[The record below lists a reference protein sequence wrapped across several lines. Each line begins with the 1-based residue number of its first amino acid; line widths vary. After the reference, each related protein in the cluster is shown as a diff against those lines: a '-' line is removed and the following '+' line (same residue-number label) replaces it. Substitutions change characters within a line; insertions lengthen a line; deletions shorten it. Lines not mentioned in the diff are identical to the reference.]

1 MAFYTL
7 LTNIGLAKIAAAVAN
22 DEQIQLTNMVLG
34 DGNGNPTTPSA
45 DQTALVRQVY
55 SGAIN
60 RLTVDTENP
69 NYVIAELVVQPTV
82 GGWTVHEV
90 GIADIDG
97 DLIAVGNFPATYKPT
112 DAEGSTRDLVIRMV
126 IQTSNASAISLIT
139 DLNIVVAT
147 RQWVVDQYLLRS
159 KVAGGL
165 TGQVL
170 TKSSNSD
177 EDFVWQ
183 NPIDVSDFI
192 VDVKPEHQVL
202 AASQT
207 VVNFAFINAAGIA
220 VYIEGVRLIEGVDF
234 EVTGLAQITLAESY
248 PDGTRLH
255 AYQNEPL
262 GEIPEATEDELG
274 LARFATDDQTIDG
287 QSDQLAVHP
296 RGLTA
301 ALTDRPQAVATIAEL
316 EALNDVSVGRRY
328 EVEGYLAGSSIGG
341 GSFVAVPGS
350 SPRDGVKT
358 FVSANGVRLQR
369 INIDTVT
376 PYHAG
381 WDGVSDAHA
390 FVQACLD
397 HYNDVYCPSG
407 TYTVLFN
414 SIKIERN
421 GVTLRGDGEST
432 IFVNK
437 AGQTISVAG
446 GVLKIAGTESNP
458 VSGSFIR
465 KVTVD
470 YNRDNVTHT
479 LDPRDNEC
487 ISVVWGDSCE
497 VSECRTVNGISE
509 GIDID
514 HTINSRIVV
523 NECTNNNG
531 HGIHISS
538 GSSQCVIMGNRCW
551 DNGWVAFRAG
561 MDCYEGFDIG
571 GPNEIPESHNNVYV
585 GNDCW
590 DNYINYRILGPGCV
604 FDGNKDHGAPG
615 AQSNLSGVVGGV
627 RAISS
632 GNGERA
638 KTIWQAK
645 TSNDQLAS
653 FAEILNPDGNARFK
667 LCYRRSTAGVE
678 SFIIASNTD
687 NVLFEVFAG
696 NGYETFTAA
705 YSPASGSLSGPT
717 YQNSTGYYVRNG
729 KSVTFQLR
737 LSLSSVAIG
746 TAVGK
751 LAITG
756 LPVGPQVDTA
766 ACVNAMS
773 NWGFVSPPGA
783 VQARVRQSG
792 DIELEI
798 FNPNATTQEYVTAA
812 DLKTGSG
819 SFLNQV
825 YISGSF
831 VTG

>member
-1 MAFYTL
+1 M
-7 LTNIGLAKIAAAVAN
+7 AKINLPPITTGAYSNVSLNNRFQQIEDAFNDGVLWRENPPGEPNAMDNPLDMADNKILNLSDAEFDHEAVN
-22 DEQIQLTNMVLG
+22 LGQVEQIISDELAGIVSDMKRTVRAPEEIPELPNAAQRANRLLEFDNA
-34 DGNGNPTTPSA
+34 GNPTVAAAGGPNTYPASGITITP
-45 DQTALVRQVY
+45 V
-55 SGAIN
+55 
-60 RLTVDTENP
+60 
-69 NYVIAELVVQPTV
+69 PTV
-82 GGWTVHEV
+82 SAVTVQ
-90 GIADIDG
+90 GA
-97 DLIAVGNFPATYKPT
+97 
-112 DAEGSTRDLVIRMV
+112 
-126 IQTSNASAISLIT
+126 
-139 DLNIVVAT
+139 
-147 RQWVVDQYLLRS
+147 
-159 KVAGGL
+159 L
-165 TGQVL
+165 T
-170 TKSSNSD
+170 
-177 EDFVWQ
+177 E
-183 NPIDVSDFI
+183 
-192 VDVKPEHQVL
+192 
-202 AASQT
+202 
-207 VVNFAFINAAGIA
+207 
-220 VYIEGVRLIEGVDF
+220 
-234 EVTGLAQITLAESY
+234 LAE
-248 PDGTRLH
+248 T
-255 AYQNEPL
+255 
-262 GEIPEATEDELG
+262 
-274 LARFATDDQTIDG
+274 
-287 QSDQLAVHP
+287 
-296 RGLTA
+296 
-301 ALTDRPQAVATIAEL
+301 RPQQIATIADL
-316 EALNDVSVGRRY
+316 EALDNVEVGQHFSVG
-328 EVEGYLAGSSIGG
+328 GYLAGSTLGG
-341 GSFVAVPGS
+341 GDFLAVPGS
-350 SPRDGVKT
+350 AARDGVKT
-358 FVSANGVRLQR
+358 FVSANGVRLVR
-369 INIDTVT
+369 VNIDTVT

-381 WDGVSDAHA
+381 WDGTSDAHTY
-390 FVQACLD
+390 VQACLD

-414 SIKIERN
+414 SIKIQRN

-458 VSGSFIR
+458 ISGSVIR

-514 HTINSRIVV
+514 HTINSRVV
-523 NECTNNNG
+523 FNECTNNNG

-551 DNGWVAFRAG
+551 DNGWAAFRAG
-561 MDCYEGFDIG
+561 MDCYEGFNLG
-571 GPNEIPESHNNVYV
+571 GPNEIPESHNNIYV

-590 DNYINYRILGPGCV
+590 DNYINYRILGPGNV
-604 FDGNKDHGAPG
+604 FDGNKDHGTPG
-615 AQSNLSGVVGGV
+615 VLSNLSGVVGGV

-632 GNGERA
+632 GDGERA
-638 KTIWQAK
+638 KTVWQAK

-653 FAEILNPDGNARFK
+653 FTEILNPDGNARFK

-696 NGYETFTAA
+696 SGFETFTAA
-705 YSPASGSLSGPT
+705 YVPASGSLSGAT

-737 LSLSSVAIG
+737 LSLSEVSIG

-751 LAITG
+751 LTITG

-766 ACVNAMS
+766 ASVNAML
-773 NWGFVSPPGA
+773 NWDFASPPSA
-783 VQARVRQSG
+783 INARVRQSG
-792 DIELEI
+792 NIELEV
-798 FNPNATTQEYVTAA
+798 FNPNATTQGYVSAE

>member
-1 MAFYTL
+1 MHRIDVPTAEDGKFTEGDPTVPRPATVVSADWL
-7 LTNIGLAKIAAAVAN
+7 NDLQENICDLIEDAGVPLEKGNSENLKDAIAAMINNIQGGSESQPGLVQFAN
-22 DEQIQLTNMVLG
+22 E
-34 DGNGNPTTPSA
+34 
-45 DQTALVRQVY
+45 
-55 SGAIN
+55 
-60 RLTVDTENP
+60 
-69 NYVIAELVVQPTV
+69 
-82 GGWTVHEV
+82 
-90 GIADIDG
+90 
-97 DLIAVGNFPATYKPT
+97 
-112 DAEGSTRDLVIRMV
+112 
-126 IQTSNASAISLIT
+126 
-139 DLNIVVAT
+139 
-147 RQWVVDQYLLRS
+147 
-159 KVAGGL
+159 
-165 TGQVL
+165 
-170 TKSSNSD
+170 
-177 EDFVWQ
+177 
-183 NPIDVSDFI
+183 
-192 VDVKPEHQVL
+192 
-202 AASQT
+202 SQT
-207 VVNFAFINAAGIA
+207 
-220 VYIEGVRLIEGVDF
+220 IEGD
-234 EVTGLAQITLAESY
+234 A
-248 PDGTRLH
+248 D
-255 AYQNEPL
+255 N
-262 GEIPEATEDELG
+262 
-274 LARFATDDQTIDG
+274 
-287 QSDQLAVHP
+287 LAVHP
-296 RGLTA
+296 AGLKA
-301 ALTDRPQAVATIAEL
+301 ALSDRPIAVQTIADL
-316 EALNDVSVGRRY
+316 EALDNVVVGQRY
-328 EVEGYLAGSSIGG
+328 EVTGYLSGTLGG
-341 GSFVAVPGS
+341 GEFVAVSGS
-350 SPRDGVKT
+350 ASRDAVKT
-358 FVSANGVRLQR
+358 FVSANGVRLVR
-369 INIDTVT
+369 VNTDTVT

-381 WDGVSDAHA
+381 WDGASDAHTY
-390 FVQACLD
+390 VQACLD

-446 GVLKIAGTESNP
+446 GVLKIAGTESTP
-458 VSGSFIR
+458 ISGSVIR

-479 LDPRDNEC
+479 LDPRDNEA

-497 VSECRTVNGISE
+497 VSECRAVNGISE
-509 GIDID
+509 GIDVD
-514 HTINSRIVV
+514 HTINSRIVF

-538 GSSQCVIMGNRCW
+538 GTSQCVIMGNRCW
-551 DNGWVAFRAG
+551 DNGWTAFRAG

-615 AQSNLSGVVGGV
+615 VQSNLSGVVGGV
-627 RAISS
+627 RAISA
-632 GNGERA
+632 GDGERA
-638 KTIWQAK
+638 KTVWQAK
-645 TSNDQLAS
+645 TSNDQLAC

-751 LAITG
+751 LTITG
-756 LPVGPQVDTA
+756 LPIGPQVDTA
-766 ACVNAMS
+766 ASVNAML
-773 NWGFVSPPGA
+773 NWDFASPPSA
-783 VQARVRQSG
+783 VNARVLQSG
-792 DIELEI
+792 NIELEV
-798 FNPNATTQEYVTAA
+798 FSPNATTQGYVSAE

-825 YISGSF
+825 YISGCF
-831 VTG
+831 VTS